1 MVPDTVMA
9 TQAVRS
15 FSKPGKWAA
24 NLNAETAASLVAH
37 SADIALVV
45 DRAGVILDVAY
56 ERSEWSEER
65 CNQWVG
71 RDWAQTVTAES
82 KVKVADLLHNP
93 GVRPRW
99 RQVNHPSAKGA
110 DIPVRYSTMR
120 IADEGPVVAIGR
132 DLSGFAQLQQR
143 LVTAQQSMERDYASV
158 RQLET
163 KYRALFQL
171 SCEAIMIVNARNG
184 VVTDLNPAAEQLLGA
199 SAARI
204 KGAPFPSGFDGTSVD
219 ALRRMLDQL
228 RVSGRADEVRAR
240 VSGDEREFRV
250 SASLFRQ
257 QEAAYALVRLVESD
271 RASTEEADTRR
282 HSHLLKLVESSPDGF
297 VVTDVDGRILLANRA
312 FLDMVQLVTLQQALN
327 ESLDQWLG
335 RPGVDLRV
343 LKASLQRS
351 EYVQLYA
358 TSLTGAYGARVQVEL
373 SAVSVPGGALPCL
386 GFVIRNVDRR
396 ISPATD
402 PSRGL
407 PRSVE
412 QLTELVGRVSL
423 KQIVRESTDVIEKL
437 CIEAAL
443 EVTGDNRASAA
454 ELLGLSRQSLYSKL
468 RRYGTPGSGE
478 RRTG

>member
-1 MVPDTVMA
+1 MA

-15 FSKPGKWAA
+15 FRKPGKWAA

-45 DRAGVILDVAY
+45 DRKGVILDVAY
-56 ERSEWSEER
+56 DRSEWPEDR

-71 RDWAQTVTAES
+71 RDWAQTVSADS
-82 KVKVADLLHNP
+82 KLKVADLLHNP
-93 GVRPRW
+93 GVQPRW
-99 RQVNHPSAKGA
+99 RQINHPSAKGA
-110 DIPVRYSTMR
+110 DIPVQYSTMR
-120 IADEGPVVAIGR
+120 IGAEGPVVAIGR
-132 DLSGFAQLQQR
+132 DLSGVAQLQQR
-143 LVTAQQSMERDYASV
+143 LVTAQQSLERDYASV
-158 RQLET
+158 RQVET
-163 KYRALFQL
+163 KYRALFHL
-171 SCEAIMIVNARNG
+171 SSEAIMIVNARNG
-184 VVTDLNPAAEQLLGA
+184 VVTDLNPAAERLVGA
-199 SAARI
+199 TAARI
-204 KGAPFPSGFDGTSVD
+204 KGNRFPRGFDGTSND

-240 VSGDEREFRV
+240 VAGNDRVFRV

-257 QEAAYALVRLVESD
+257 QEAAYALVRLVEASQ
-271 RASTEEADTRR
+271 ASTEESDARR
-282 HSHLLKLVESSPDGF
+282 HSHLLKLVERSPDGF

-312 FLDMVQLVTLQQALN
+312 FLDMVQLVTRQQALN

-335 RPGVDLRV
+335 RTGVDLRV
-343 LKASLQRS
+343 LKASLHRS

-358 TSLTGAYGARVQVEL
+358 TTLTGAYGVRIQVEL
-373 SAVSVPGGALPCL
+373 SAVSVPGGVLPCL

-396 ISPATD
+396 IRPATD
-402 PSRGL
+402 LAHGL

-468 RRYGTPGSGE
+468 RRYGTLGSGDS
-478 RRTG
+478 RSG